1 VKGWL
6 PLIVAAAL
14 LLLTLGHQWAGTV
27 IDPQPKPPTPDV
39 VPTPV
44 DPDTDPIPVP
54 AETRGLRV
62 LFVYESS
69 AALTIEQQNVLYSTA
84 VRAWLNEN
92 CAKSPEGHPEWRC
105 WDKDTDATS
114 EGELWQAVWT
124 YAKPKLGP
132 LPCVL
137 ILRDTSG
144 KIHDLPSEAELMR
157 LLKGGA

>member
-1 VKGWL
+1 MKAFW
-6 PLIVAAAL
+6 PLILAGAL
-14 LLLTLGHQWAGTV
+14 LLLSQAQWIIA
-27 IDPQPKPPTPDV
+27 PPAPAPPPTPDDV

-44 DPDTDPIPVP
+44 EPDTDPIPVP

-69 AALTIEQQNVLYSTA
+69 AALTIEQQNILYSSA

-92 CAKSPEGHPEWRC
+92 CAKSPEGHPEWRT
-105 WDKDTDATS
+105 WDKDTDAS
-114 EGELWQAVWT
+114 GEGELWQAVWT

-137 ILRDTSG
+137 ILRDTNG
-144 KIHDLPSEAELMR
+144 RIHDLPATEAELMV

>member
-1 VKGWL
+1 VKDFWPTL
-6 PLIVAAAL
+6 AAVFIAL
-14 LLLTLGHQWAGTV
+14 LLLGEWSV
-27 IDPQPKPPTPDV
+27 DVSPVDPPTPTPDV
-39 VPTPV
+39 VPGPTPV
-44 DPDTDPIPVP
+44 DPDTDPVPVP
-54 AETRGLRV
+54 VETRGLRV

-69 AALTIEQQNVLYSTA
+69 AAITPEQQNVLYSTE

-92 CAKSPEGHPEWRC
+92 CATADGQAEWRC

-144 KIHDLPSEAELMR
+144 KIHDLPTEAELMR